1 MTLVNRPDGRR
12 TRGWIAR
19 RVEMPCNKPL
29 GPIDYYC
36 EPRLKSGAWKV
47 TDWKLIVDQ
56 YGTLVWATAS
66 RLLGNH
72 ADAQDC
78 FQETF
83 CEAIKLARR
92 EPVRDWGSL
101 LRHLATVRALDLL
114 RVRCRTRSRT
124 DAQADPAAAIGREA
138 DPSQEAEALELAE
151 RLRAALAQLPPQQA
165 NVFCIRSRR

>member
-1 MTLVNRPDGRR
+1 
-12 TRGWIAR
+12 
-19 RVEMPCNKPL
+19 MPCNKPP

-56 YGTLVWATAS
+56 HGPLVWATAS

-83 CEAIKLARR
+83 FEAIKLARR

-114 RVRCRTRSRT
+114 RVRCRRRSRT
-124 DAQADPAAAIGREA
+124 DALADPAAAVGREA
-138 DPSQEAEALELAE
+138 IRAKRPKPASWPSDCG
-151 RLRAALAQLPPQQA
+151 PPWP
-165 NVFCIRSRR
+165 NCRRNRRKFSV